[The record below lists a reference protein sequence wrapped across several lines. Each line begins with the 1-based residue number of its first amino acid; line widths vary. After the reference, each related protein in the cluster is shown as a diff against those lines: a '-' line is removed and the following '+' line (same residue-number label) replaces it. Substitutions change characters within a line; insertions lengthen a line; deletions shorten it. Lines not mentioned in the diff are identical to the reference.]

1 MALGPL
7 VLGDGFTCSVCSN
20 PQQHGSSIS
29 IRSGVG
35 DWPPPRCQ
43 NYKDDVAKI
52 QAALNRFSP
61 AEGGPTPP
69 LKADGIIGPKTKAA
83 IYQFQRKWN
92 LTPDNSDK
100 ADGVVDVKG
109 YTLQRL
115 SGGPGRPIDLPTEFA
130 TRIPRALEIIT
141 ATRAAMML
149 ARNYFQRPNN
159 GGPFPSLNSIGKQQA
174 DRLDRHFRI
183 RQTANPIR
191 RIDEIEAVYLQ
202 MQRAIGYI
210 PVNFIVEEPANIAV
224 GAYMFVFWGGFYRRN
239 PNDNWNG
246 LHKGKLYLCARA
258 RTLGEEAFAYSIIH
272 ELAHYVGP
280 MVESYNTGGIDDH
293 AYYHRNPAKFESLN
307 SELRFR
313 NADNYSQYAFDV
325 IGKPGFNLYQ

>member
-69 LKADGIIGPKTKAA
+69 LKEDGIIGPKTKAA

-115 SGGPGRPIDLPTEFA
+115 SGGPGRPIDLPTEFT

-141 ATRAAMML
+141 ATRAAIML
-149 ARNYFQRPNN
+149 ARNYFRLPNN
-159 GGPFPSLNSIGKQQA
+159 GGPLPPLNSIGKQQA

-183 RQTANPIR
+183 RQTANPVR
-191 RIDEIEAVYLQ
+191 RINEIEAIYLN
-202 MQRAIGYI
+202 MQRAVGHM
-210 PVNFIVEEPANIAV
+210 PVNFIVEEPANIAT
-224 GAYMFVFWGGFYRRN
+224 GAYMAVFYGGFYRRN
-239 PNDNWNG
+239 QTISGMDWTRVSYTFVQEPVR
-246 LHKGKLYLCARA
+246 LEGKRSLIPLSTSWRIMSVLWLKA
-258 RTLGEEAFAYSIIH
+258 LGSMTMLTII
-272 ELAHYVGP
+272 
-280 MVESYNTGGIDDH
+280 GI
-293 AYYHRNPAKFESLN
+293 RQN
-307 SELRFR
+307 SS
-313 NADNYSQYAFDV
+313 A
-325 IGKPGFNLYQ
+325 